1 MEIRGKT
8 MSYATHKKREE
19 TRLKKKLTEE
29 IRILENNINVNNVT
43 ILEEK
48 KLNHRRLGIDDWKE
62 W

>member
-1 MEIRGKT
+1 MEIRGKA

-19 TRLKKKLTEE
+19 TRLKKNKLTEE

-48 KLNHRRLGIDDWKE
+48 KLNHR
-62 W
+62 